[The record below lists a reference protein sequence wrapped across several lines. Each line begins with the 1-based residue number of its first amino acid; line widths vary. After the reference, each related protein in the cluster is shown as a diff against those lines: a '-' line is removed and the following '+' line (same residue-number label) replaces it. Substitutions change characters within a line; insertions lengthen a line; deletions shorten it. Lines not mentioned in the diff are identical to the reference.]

1 MVSKA
6 AIQLMKLV
14 HETLKVSGS
23 KCVKFDSPLQN
34 VVEHNDLLRLFL
46 RRYLLVN

>member
-23 KCVKFDSPLQN
+23 KCVEFDSPLQN
-34 VVEHNDLLRLFL
+34 VVEHNDFLRLL
-46 RRYLLVN
+46 IRIY